1 MRANHLVV
9 MMIVACIL
17 GSFQACKKDA
27 IPEKYDYTY
36 TNSYIRDTI
45 MYRINLGTIGNK
57 HLFIVNEN
65 NIYGSVINGAISS
78 IQKEDIISVT
88 FINKAVALASYGT
101 IAKDGIVK
109 INYYIDP
116 LLKPAYYVTNNTDV
130 MNLINAL
137 VRDGKVVR
145 YPLIVLDG
153 KPLIGTDIKGYLDH
167 LNNAKITSM
176 FLMDLMGGLQ
186 IYGEIAINGVIL
198 INTII
203 V

>member
-1 MRANHLVV
+1 MKAINVV
-9 MMIVACIL
+9 AMMIVACIL
-17 GSFQACKKDA
+17 GSFHACKKDA
-27 IPEKYDYTY
+27 IPEKYDYSY

-45 MYRINLGTIGNK
+45 LYHINLETIGNK

-65 NIYGSVINGAISS
+65 IIHEFEYNSIISS

-116 LLKPAYYVTNNTDV
+116 LLKPAYYVTNNTAV

-137 VRDGKVVR
+137 VTDGKVVR

-153 KPLIGTDIKGYLDH
+153 KPLIGADIKVYLDH
-167 LNNAKITSM
+167 LNNAKVTSI
-176 FLMDLMGGLQ
+176 FLMDLMSGLQ
-186 IYGEIAINGVIL
+186 LYGEIAINGVIL
-198 INTII
+198 INTL
-203 V
+203 